1 MRHRNKGRKLGR
13 TRSHRKATLSNLA
26 TALIVH
32 KRIRTTEA
40 KAKELRPFVEK
51 LITRAK
57 RARVREDNNQLTGGN
72 QTVDIHARR
81 VVYKFIR
88 DKAALEEL
96 FDTVADVIIDKGE
109 ERKGGYTRITK
120 LGTRRGDASPMAV
133 IELVDWGEER
143 DGATTLNRRKKT
155 RRPAASGASE
165 AQSAQ
170 VEEVQAALEESLAS
184 AMGSMAE
191 ESADESE
198 AASDEAP
205 SAEAGGDA
213 AADEQADDEESKS

>member
-51 LITRAK
+51 LITRATK
-57 RARVREDNNQLTGGN
+57 ARVREDNNQLTGGN
-72 QTVDIHARR
+72 QTVDVHARR

-96 FDTVADVIIDKGE
+96 FDTVADVIIDKGD

-120 LGTRRGDASPMAV
+120 LGARRGDASPMAV

-143 DGATTLNRRKKT
+143 DGASAHSRRKKT
-155 RRPAASGASE
+155 RRPAAAGATE

-170 VEEVQAALEESLAS
+170 AEEVQAALEESLAN
-184 AMGSMAE
+184 AMETMADDA
-191 ESADESE
+191 ADE
-198 AASDEAP
+198 DEAP
-205 SAEAGGDA
+205 VAEAGDEAG
-213 AADEQADDEESKS
+213 ADEQTADGESEDESKS